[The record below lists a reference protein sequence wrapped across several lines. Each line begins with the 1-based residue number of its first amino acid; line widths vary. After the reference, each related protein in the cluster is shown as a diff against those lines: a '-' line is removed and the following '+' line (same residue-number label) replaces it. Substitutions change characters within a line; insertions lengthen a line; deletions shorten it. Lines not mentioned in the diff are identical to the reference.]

1 MKIGK
6 ALIAM
11 AVIAVA
17 GVGSARAECYN
28 QFCKPPTGYDP
39 DECIFVFKGDITGD
53 IDTSATNS
61 DTTLNPFAYVNSK
74 IIGSGTSS
82 VTASYDSSKNTT
94 TVTYTGSNP
103 IKSSYNFSYTNGN
116 GQPHFG
122 LDGSIGAGIKG
133 GGPELQVI
141 SQTWADTKNS
151 GNTTA
156 MPSLSVDVK
165 NPPAGG
171 KVDYIV
177 FFANVTSGGATN
189 GQWFEVPFTIG
200 TSPQV
205 IMTNYTGSSET
216 LSGAG
221 YFLSDSYI
229 PLDQLNFGLNPPPGS
244 ANSPFA
250 PLPQYDGSQLTGG
263 DGLGGAGGTIT
274 TQSLPEPS
282 SVISMATGLV
292 IAGGYAARRARARA
306 RRRAAA

>member
-6 ALIAM
+6 TLIVT

-17 GVGSARAECYN
+17 GVSSARAECYN

-39 DECIFVFKGDITGD
+39 DECIFVFKGDITGA
-53 IDTSATNS
+53 IDTTAINS
-61 DTTLNPFAYVNSK
+61 DTSVNPFAYVNSK
-74 IIGSGTSS
+74 IVGSGTSS
-82 VTASYDSSKNTT
+82 VTAVYDSSKNTT

-103 IKSSYNFSYTNGN
+103 IKSTYNFSYTNGN

-133 GGPELQVI
+133 GGQELQVI
-141 SQTWADTKNS
+141 SQTWADTRNS

-165 NPPAGG
+165 NPPSGG
-171 KVDYIV
+171 KVDYVV
-177 FFANVTSGGATN
+177 FFANVTTGGATN
-189 GQWFEVPFTIG
+189 GQWFEVPYSLG
-200 TSPQV
+200 TSPQ
-205 IMTNYTGSSET
+205 MTLTNYTGSSET

-229 PLDQLNFGLNPPPGS
+229 PLDNLNFGLEPPPGS
-244 ANSPFA
+244 QNSPFT
-250 PLPQYDGSQLTGG
+250 PLPRYDGKTLTGG
-263 DGLGGAGGTIT
+263 DGQGGAGGTIT

-282 SVISMATGLV
+282 SVISMAIGLV
-292 IAGGYAARRARARA
+292 IAGGLAARRAGARWRAGVA
-306 RRRAAA
+306 